1 MSYKTGHKIII
12 NPDDENYSVLTF
24 LLTNYKKSQEL
35 TNVLLHSKTIETLND
50 AKNALFNT
58 LEEFYPGLK
67 GRGYFIQAIELKIR
81 PGNSAIAD
89 AKRLEIIVHKK

>member
-1 MSYKTGHKIII
+1 MSYTTGHKIII

-35 TNVLLHSKTIETLND
+35 TNILLHSKTITILND

-58 LEEFYPGLK
+58 IEAFYPGLK
-67 GRGYFIQAIELKIR
+67 GRGYFLQAIELSMR
-81 PGNSAIAD
+81 PGNTPIAEP
-89 AKRLEIIVHKK
+89 KRLEIIVHKK